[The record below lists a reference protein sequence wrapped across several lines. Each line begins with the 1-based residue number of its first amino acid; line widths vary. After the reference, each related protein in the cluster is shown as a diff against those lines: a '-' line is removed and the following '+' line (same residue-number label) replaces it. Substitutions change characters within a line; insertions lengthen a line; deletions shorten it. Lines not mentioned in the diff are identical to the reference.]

1 MSGALFQLLG
11 LNHLRLMTLPVFLL
25 AALLATGLSGCASM
39 SSDMPA
45 FRPHPL
51 VSDPQASYQYGR
63 YLQNKGKHHWAVQE
77 LAKATAADPSHV
89 QAYNAMG
96 ISYDIL
102 GEYAQAQEAYQ
113 AALDIDPDL
122 AWVHNNLGVS
132 ALMQGQVHKAI
143 SSFSRAVEL
152 SPETV
157 RFRNNLGL
165 AYAQN
170 GQMPKAFA
178 QFSVAEGPAKAH
190 ARLATCYQ
198 QAGKTELA
206 REHLARSYALES
218 GSGSTEAMQQTF
230 STPDF
235 AGSSETARGDQK
247 HTYRAEVDTNRV
259 VAAPVAKQKPPPGKV
274 VRAKPSLEKE
284 KKPRQRDVPAQPQT
298 FANKDNTPDS
308 LEEFPIQNTRPE
320 PQPDSQPGIEISNG
334 NGVQGMAARVGRYL
348 SGKDLHVVRLS
359 NADHFG
365 HEQTMVYYCPE
376 YLQQA
381 YQVAQEIP
389 GWQDMQEVEELDRE
403 EVKIKV
409 RIGRDIVRHD
419 GNQLAAL

>member
-1 MSGALFQLLG
+1 MRAVVFQLLD
-11 LNHLRLMTLPVFLL
+11 LPHLRLMTLPALLLTALL
-25 AALLATGLSGCASM
+25 AAGLTGCASM
-39 SSDMPA
+39 SSDIPV

-96 ISYDIL
+96 ISCDIL

-143 SSFSRAVEL
+143 SSFNRAVEL

-218 GSGSTEAMQQTF
+218 GSGTKETTQQTF
-230 STPDF
+230 SAPDF
-235 AGSSETARGDQK
+235 SGTSQVARGDQK

-259 VAAPVAKQKPPPGKV
+259 VAATATKQKLPARKV
-274 VRAKPSLEKE
+274 ARAKPRQEKQKE
-284 KKPRQRDVPAQPQT
+284 SRQRVIPAQPQT
-298 FANKDNTPDS
+298 LADKDNTRDS
-308 LEEFPIQNTRPE
+308 LEEFPILDTRPD
-320 PQPDSQPGIEISNG
+320 PQPRSQPGIEISNG
-334 NGVQGMAARVGRYL
+334 NGVQGMAARVGRFL
-348 SGKDLHVVRLS
+348 SGKNLHVVRLS

-365 HEQTMVYYCPE
+365 HDKTLVYYCPE

-381 YQVAQEIP
+381 YQVAQQIP
-389 GWQDMQEVEELDRE
+389 GWQDMQEVQALARE

-409 RIGRDIVRHD
+409 RIGRDIIRYD
-419 GNQLAAL
+419 GNQFAVL